1 MNLTRMI
8 VNDSE
13 YLKYSAAESMAVL
26 RRKFNDGESI
36 YKDTPV
42 ELSINDAR
50 DDVLYVQYVF
60 ENAYSGYS

>member
-1 MNLTRMI
+1 M
-8 VNDSE
+8 NDSE
-13 YLKYSAAESMAVL
+13 YLKYSAAEPMAVL

-50 DDVLYVQYVF
+50 FLF
-60 ENAYSGYS
+60 WMN